1 MKIKNIFK
9 LTVALLLPL
18 MFFSCDRNT
27 DSLTESQISIEPP
40 IRSMLDIW
48 LLDNFVKPYNI
59 DIRYKF
65 NESDSDV
72 ARYLHSPY
80 ESNVRPF
87 AELLQKVWIDPY
99 NAVGG
104 EDFIARFAAREFVFS
119 GGFNFNPNVPTIT
132 LGFAEAGARI
142 TLFNLDFIDF
152 TILDFDNNLISY
164 VNPIKTVQHE
174 YGHILN
180 QNVRVDINYGL
191 ITKNGYTGQWF
202 DFSLDVARSLGFI
215 TRYARN
221 NENDDF
227 VEMVSEM
234 LIRPR
239 ADYDAII
246 NDIPSIDAQ
255 ALLRQKEAMV
265 VEYYITNF
273 NIDFYALQEL
283 TSQAVIDL
291 QQ

>member
-1 MKIKNIFK
+1 MKNISKIAF
-9 LTVALLLPL
+9 TLLLPIL
-18 MFFSCDRNT
+18 FFSCDST
-27 DSLTESQISIEPP
+27 ESLTESQISIEPP
-40 IRSMLDIW
+40 IRSNLDVW
-48 LLDNFVKPYNI
+48 LLDNFVEPYNI
-59 DIRYKF
+59 DIKYKF
-65 NESDSDV
+65 NESDNSV
-72 ARYLHSPY
+72 NRFLHAPL
-80 ESNVRPF
+80 ESNVMPF
-87 AELLQKVWIDPY
+87 AELLRKVWIDPY

-104 EDFIARFAAREFVFS
+104 EDFIANLAPREFVFS
-119 GGFNFNPNVPTIT
+119 GGFNYNPGNPTIT

-152 TILDFDNNLISY
+152 TILDFGNNLISY

-180 QNVRVDINYGL
+180 QNVRVDVNYGL
-191 ITKNGYTGQWF
+191 ITRTGYTGQWF
-202 DFSLDVARSLGFI
+202 DFSLDTARSLGYI

-246 NDIPSIDAQ
+246 NSIPSTQAQ

-265 VEYYITNF
+265 VEYYLINF
-273 NIDFYALQEL
+273 DIDFYALQEL